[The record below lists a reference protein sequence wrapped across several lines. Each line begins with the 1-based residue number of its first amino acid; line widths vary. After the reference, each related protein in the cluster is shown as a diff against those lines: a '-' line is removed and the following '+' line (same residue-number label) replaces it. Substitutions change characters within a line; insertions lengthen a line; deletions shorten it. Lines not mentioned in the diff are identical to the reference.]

1 MAEEVA
7 SKEQISPVDAFLAY
21 AREELEKVRNRLNE
35 IGLLVGQN
43 QGEVDKL
50 VERNVS
56 IAAEVHHMQAG
67 FDTIPREDIRSIYE
81 KYQDSQQRLFTM
93 RGQLENLI
101 SDKEILEEFF
111 GFLKGTVALLD
122 QAQGLGVAVRKPV
135 GSSVIRQIITAQEDE
150 RRKISRQIHDGPAQ
164 GLTNIILQAEIALR
178 LFDLDQDKA
187 RQELAD
193 LQKNAGLTFGKLRDY
208 IFDLRPMML
217 DDLGLIPT
225 IRRYIGAFGEK
236 TGLEIIVE
244 ISSTDRRLESH
255 IEVLVFRG
263 LQEVLA
269 TVRDHAQ
276 ATQVKV
282 KVDVHEKQVRT
293 VIEDNG
299 KGFKPQT
306 GDEATD
312 SGQSRGLRELHNRIG
327 QIGGTIEVQ
336 SSPGQGTRV
345 VFSIPTQ
352 G

>member
-1 MAEEVA
+1 MAEVA
-7 SKEQISPVDAFLAY
+7 SNAQISPVEAFLAY
-21 AREELEKVRNRLNE
+21 TREEQEKVRNRLNE
-35 IGLLVGQN
+35 IGLLVEQS

-50 VERNVS
+50 VERNVR
-56 IAAEVHHMQAG
+56 IAAQVQHMQTG
-67 FDTIPREDIRSIYE
+67 FDTLPRKDIRSIYE
-81 KYQDSQQRLFTM
+81 KSQDSQQRLFTM
-93 RGQLENLI
+93 RGQLEKLV
-101 SDKEILEEFF
+101 SDRGILEEFF

-122 QAQGLGVAVRKPV
+122 QAQGLEVTDRKPM
-135 GSSVIRQIITAQEDE
+135 GNSVVRQIISAQEDE

-244 ISSTDRRLESH
+244 ISSTERRLDSH

-269 TVRDHAQ
+269 SVRDHAQ

-299 KGFKPQT
+299 KGFKPQI

-312 SGQSRGLRELHNRIG
+312 SGQRRGLLELHNRIG
-327 QIGGTIEVQ
+327 LIGGSIEVQ

-345 VFSIPTQ
+345 VFSIPIED
-352 G
+352 